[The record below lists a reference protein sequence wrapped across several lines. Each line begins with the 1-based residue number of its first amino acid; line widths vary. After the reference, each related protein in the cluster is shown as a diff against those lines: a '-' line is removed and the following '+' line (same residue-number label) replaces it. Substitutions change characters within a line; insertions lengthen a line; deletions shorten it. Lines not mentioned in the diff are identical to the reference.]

1 MATTFRKNV
10 FLSTLATGLFA
21 QATTGLAQN
30 THSGAKSH
38 VLEAEIARL
47 NTQISSLHRGGDILE
62 IAAKDIGSTP
72 SKGYKVGDTT
82 LKFSGLI
89 DLDIHFTETSDG
101 EISPTAA
108 GGGGLDFYIPS
119 LTPVG
124 DGRSSD
130 GSLQTDF
137 TAQSSRFA
145 LSTTTPSAAG
155 DINTHVELD
164 FLLGPGGNEL
174 VSNSFNPRLR
184 RAYIDFRGWRI
195 GQEWST
201 FQGLHAIPESA
212 SFYTPGESQVFVRQ
226 PIIRYTLGNYQ
237 FAAEN
242 PQTFIQNPPDGAAT
256 IGDDGLLPD
265 LIARYNFTGDYGIV
279 SVSGIARQ
287 LAVETESID
296 ESVLGLGVSVAGR
309 VKVGST
315 EDDVRFSF
323 QAGDGLGRYVGL
335 GILRDAQFNA
345 DTGDF
350 DAIGAISGNVA
361 YRHVRGEWSTNVG
374 YSFIDI
380 DLDEGNSANLTE
392 TQRSQSAYVAVVKK
406 VAPKL
411 SVAGEFLAGERE
423 LVNGD
428 DGSIS
433 RFTFSVK
440 QAF

>member
-1 MATTFRKNV
+1 
-10 FLSTLATGLFA
+10 
-21 QATTGLAQN
+21 
-30 THSGAKSH
+30 
-38 VLEAEIARL
+38 
-47 NTQISSLHRGGDILE
+47 
-62 IAAKDIGSTP
+62 
-72 SKGYKVGDTT
+72 
-82 LKFSGLI
+82 
-89 DLDIHFTETSDG
+89 
-101 EISPTAA
+101 
-108 GGGGLDFYIPS
+108 
-119 LTPVG
+119 
-124 DGRSSD
+124 
-130 GSLQTDF
+130 
-137 TAQSSRFA
+137 
-145 LSTTTPSAAG
+145 
-155 DINTHVELD
+155 
-164 FLLGPGGNEL
+164 
-174 VSNSFNPRLR
+174 
-184 RAYIDFRGWRI
+184 
-195 GQEWST
+195 
-201 FQGLHAIPESA
+201 
-212 SFYTPGESQVFVRQ
+212 
-226 PIIRYTLGNYQ
+226 
-237 FAAEN
+237 
-242 PQTFIQNPPDGAAT
+242 
-256 IGDDGLLPD
+256 
-265 LIARYNFTGDYGIV
+265 
-279 SVSGIARQ
+279 
-287 LAVETESID
+287 
-296 ESVLGLGVSVAGR
+296 VSVAGR